1 MKKNI
6 VCRKVCFFVMTLML
20 MLLFAGRFSFSI
32 EKAYAGDV
40 TSRIVDDADVLTDEE
55 EAKLRAKLDE
65 ISERQK
71 FDVVINTINGGN
83 YSSIVDYADDYFDY
97 SRFYGFG
104 ENADGIILVMDY
116 GTRAWGIVT
125 TGKGMNIFTDAG
137 QEYMTNKFMHYL
149 SDGDT
154 YKGFETYAN
163 LCDKFIEQYV
173 TEGEAYDVGHLP
185 KDRNMLVVIGGS
197 VIPALILAAIICSI
211 LTSQLKTVRGQ
222 YKADNYAVKES
233 FYISDAMDFFLYKN
247 VTRTKI
253 EKSSSSSGGS
263 STFTG
268 SSGRSHGGSSGSF

>member
-1 MKKNI
+1 
-6 VCRKVCFFVMTLML
+6 ML
-20 MLLFAGRFSFSI
+20 SFAGSFSFSVD
-32 EKAYAGDV
+32 KVYAEGKPH
-40 TSRIVDDADVLTDEE
+40 RLVDNADVLTDEE
-55 EAKLRAKLDE
+55 EVSLSQKLDE

-71 FDVVINTINGGN
+71 IDVVILTVQNEADKDNIKMYGADYYDYNG
-83 YSSIVDYADDYFDY
+83 
-97 SRFYGFG
+97 YGFG

-116 GTRAWGIVT
+116 GYRAWGIVT
-125 TGKGMNIFTDAG
+125 TGKGINIFTDAG
-137 QEYMTNKFMHYL
+137 QEYMTDKFMHYL

-154 YKGFETYAN
+154 YKGFETYAD

-173 TEGEAYDVGHLP
+173 TTGEAYDVGHLP

-197 VIPALILAAIICSI
+197 IIPALILAGIVCSV

-222 YKADNYAVKES
+222 YRADNYAVKES
-233 FYISDAMDFFLYKN
+233 FYVRDATDLFLYKN
-247 VTRTKI
+247 VTKTKI

>member
-6 VCRKVCFFVMTLML
+6 VCRKVCFFVVTLML
-20 MLLFAGRFSFSI
+20 MLSFAGSFSFSI
-32 EKAYAGDV
+32 DKAYAEGK
-40 TSRIVDDADVLTDEE
+40 SRRVVDNADVLTDEE
-55 EAKLRAKLDE
+55 EVNLSQKLDE

-71 FDVVINTINGGN
+71 IDVVILTVKDETDKNNIKMYAADYYDYNG
-83 YSSIVDYADDYFDY
+83 
-97 SRFYGFG
+97 YGFG

-154 YKGFETYAN
+154 YKGFETYAD

-197 VIPALILAAIICSI
+197 VIPALILAAIICSV

-263 STFTG
+263 SSFTG